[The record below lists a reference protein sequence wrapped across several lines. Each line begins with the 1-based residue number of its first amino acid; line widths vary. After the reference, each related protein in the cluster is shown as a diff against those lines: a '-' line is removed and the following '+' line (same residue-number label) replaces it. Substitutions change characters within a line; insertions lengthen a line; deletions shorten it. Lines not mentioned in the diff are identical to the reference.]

1 MGTVGLSDLDR
12 DLLAQCLD
20 RGPGAWNEFVDRFL
34 GLVVHVIH
42 HSAQARSIRLNEA
55 DVEDLCAEV
64 FMEIVRDDFRVLR
77 TFRGKS
83 SLATYLTV
91 IARRVVVRTLLATNK
106 AGARLDSQ
114 RPPVIAPDGSANH
127 EQRIADRE
135 QVEQMLAGLNGQE
148 SQIVRMF
155 HLEGKSYQEIS
166 TAVGVAPNSIGPML
180 SRAREKLRRQGN

>member
-114 RPPVIAPDGSANH
+114 RPPVIAPDGTADH

-155 HLEGKSYQEIS
+155 HLQGKSYQEIS
-166 TAVGVAPNSIGPML
+166 AAVGVAPNSIGPML
-180 SRAREKLRRQGN
+180 SRAREKLRRQGD

>member
-114 RPPVIAPDGSANH
+114 RPPVIAPDGAAEH
-127 EQRIADRE
+127 EQRIADHE

-148 SQIVRMF
+148 AQIVRMF